1 MRLGLYRNETS
12 INRIYLSALHFS
24 VFPFFKG
31 SESPLK
37 RAYWYIAKASQAIGL
52 IIVLVGILTGLSNPL
67 GDAEFRAET
76 RSAIIGVLVFGVGWL
91 IEKKLAD

>member
-1 MRLGLYRNETS
+1 MRLK
-12 INRIYLSALHFS
+12 ALLQT
-24 VFPFFKG
+24 

-37 RAYWYIAKASQAIGL
+37 RAFWYTSKALQALGL

-76 RSAIIGVLVFGVGWL
+76 RSAIIGVLVFGAGWL
-91 IEKKLAD
+91 IEKYLAD